1 MRRKTY
7 AEDIEKWDRNL
18 DEAITIEKWV
28 SREVKGWSLLFFTIS
43 TLVLFFYCYLTVV
56 ISLQGIFVLFII
68 SKLGYEKREDIYF
81 YDNKIFNY
89 SKGNYRFV
97 T

>member
-1 MRRKTY
+1 MGV
-7 AEDIEKWDRNL
+7 EGSEGL
-18 DEAITIEKWV
+18 V
-28 SREVKGWSLLFFTIS
+28 SSLLHYFYS
-43 TLVLFFYCYLTVV
+43 RSFFYCYLTVV